1 MPARSGPFSQ
11 AESMHNTAYVVGII
25 THAESLEDG
34 LSEAGCGPAVSLHAG
49 RSGACL
55 IDFGYTS

>member
-1 MPARSGPFSQ
+1 
-11 AESMHNTAYVVGII
+11 MHDAAYMVGIV

-34 LSEAGCGPAVSLHAG
+34 ESEAGCGPAVGLHAG

-55 IDFGYTS
+55 VDFGYTS